1 MASVPARPRR
11 PGAPAPP
18 GIGLR
23 ERKKLKTKEAIQ
35 RAALRLFEKQGYDE
49 TTIEDIAAAVE
60 ISPSTFFN
68 YFPTKEAVV
77 QFDAYDPIVFEIVRQ
92 QPPGTPLDVML
103 RRMLEPMGEVFR
115 RDRDIL
121 ITRARL
127 VLEVPELQS
136 RIWEEI
142 ERSQALMTAVLAERL
157 GADPDDFELR
167 VAVRVLIAAMWEA
180 FVEWTRDPR
189 QDFIKIA
196 ERALDMVQTDRKL
209 NVRPAPRRRTPH
221 PPPPPYPP
229 PEGEGS
235 GPQGGRENPRQRSKP

>member
-1 MASVPARPRR
+1 MATIPARPPQ
-11 PGAPAPP
+11 PGVPAAPA
-18 GIGLR
+18 IGLR

-35 RAALRLFEKQGYDE
+35 RVALRLFEKQGYDE
-49 TTIEDIAAAVE
+49 TTIEEIAAAVE

-103 RRMLEPMGEVFR
+103 RRMLEPLGEIFR

-121 ITRARL
+121 MTRARL

-157 GADPDDFELR
+157 GGDPNDFELR
-167 VAVRVLIAAMWEA
+167 VTVRVLIAAMWEA
-180 FVEWTRDPR
+180 FVEWSRDPR
-189 QDFIKIA
+189 RDFIKIA
-196 ERALDMVQTDRKL
+196 ERALDLVQTGGKL
-209 NVRPAPRRRTPH
+209 SERRAASRRRQTT
-221 PPPPPYPP
+221 
-229 PEGEGS
+229 
-235 GPQGGRENPRQRSKP
+235 RARSKP

>member
-1 MASVPARPRR
+1 MASVPARSRQ
-11 PGAPAPP
+11 PGAPAAPA
-18 GIGLR
+18 IGLR

-35 RAALRLFEKQGYDE
+35 RVALRLFEKQGYDE
-49 TTIEDIAAAVE
+49 TTIEEIAAAVE

-92 QPPGTPLDVML
+92 QPPGTSLDVML
-103 RRMLEPMGEVFR
+103 RRMLEPLGEIFR

-157 GADPDDFELR
+157 GGDPNDFELR
-167 VAVRVLIAAMWEA
+167 VTVRVLIAAMWEA
-180 FVEWTRDPR
+180 FVEWSRDPR
-189 QDFIKIA
+189 RDFIKIA
-196 ERALDMVQTDRKL
+196 ERALDLVQTGGKL
-209 NVRPAPRRRTPH
+209 TERRAAPRRRRTT
-221 PPPPPYPP
+221 
-229 PEGEGS
+229 
-235 GPQGGRENPRQRSKP
+235 